1 MEDSSNNL
9 IISPIGIGPHGIT
22 KKPCRLRG
30 FMPHETLGSGGFGT
44 VLRASY
50 VGHDYNN
57 RKRKRS
63 NIYAVK
69 IMSSPKNNY
78 HKRRLLTELHI
89 GLKYIHPNITR
100 LYGLLP
106 NTLGEIQ
113 MVMEYIET
121 DLKQIINSE
130 TLITDNHC
138 RWIMCDICY
147 GAQFLHINGV
157 IHRDLK
163 PANILIV
170 AEPHLVA
177 KICDFGLSCKVK
189 NDIERME
196 SPVSVSTMEHTT
208 SSTNNAQLT
217 HHMQTRWWRSPEI
230 ILGVPYDYAID
241 IWSLGCIFAEM
252 FLRKPLFPGKTCKPL
267 SPYQQKANEKGEDQL
282 VLILRL
288 LCPVSEDMSWITT
301 HLGRVFVN
309 NEIRK
314 MEPTNFIDNLKE
326 KLPDVEADVIDLI
339 AKCLT
344 FNPADRIVIN
354 DILKH
359 KVFHEIIDNSN
370 CATTRVIS
378 TKLSHSACDLD
389 KQISETIEQNPFSME
404 V

>member
-1 MEDSSNNL
+1 MKDSSNNL
-9 IISPIGIGPHGIT
+9 ISPVSVGPPAIP
-22 KKPCRLRG
+22 KKDRRLLG
-30 FMPHETLGSGGFGT
+30 FIPHDTLGSGGFGT
-44 VLRASY
+44 VICASY
-50 VGHDYNN
+50 IGHYYNN

-63 NIYAVK
+63 NEYAVK
-69 IMSSPKNNY
+69 IMTYPKNNY
-78 HKRRLLTELHI
+78 HKRRLLIELHL

-100 LYGLLP
+100 IYGLLP

-113 MVMEYIET
+113 MVMEYMKT

-130 TLITDNHC
+130 TILTDNHC
-138 RWIMCDICY
+138 RWTMCDICT
-147 GAQFLHINGV
+147 GLQFLHTNGV

-163 PANILIV
+163 PENILIV
-170 AEPHLVA
+170 AEPYLVA
-177 KICDFGLSCKVK
+177 KICDFGLSCEIK
-189 NDIERME
+189 NDIERMD
-196 SPVSVSTMEHTT
+196 SPVSVSTVEHGE

-217 HHMQTRWWRSPEI
+217 SHMQTRWWRSPEI
-230 ILGVPYDYAID
+230 ILGAPYDYAID

-252 FLRKPLFPGKTCKPL
+252 YLRKPLFAGEKCYPL

-288 LCPVSEDMSWITT
+288 LCPVSEDMSWIKR
-301 HLGRVFVN
+301 HFMRVFVN

-314 MEPTNFIDNLKE
+314 MEPTNFIVNLKE
-326 KLPDVEADVIDLI
+326 KLPDVEDEVIDLI
-339 AKCLT
+339 SKCLT

-359 KVFHEIIDNSN
+359 EVFHEIIDISN

-378 TKLSHSACDLD
+378 TKLGYNGKDLD
-389 KQISETIEQNPFSME
+389 KQLSETIEQNPFSIE

>member
-1 MEDSSNNL
+1 MKDSSNNL
-9 IISPIGIGPHGIT
+9 ISPVSIGPPAIP
-22 KKPCRLRG
+22 KKDRRLLG
-30 FMPHETLGSGGFGT
+30 FIPHDTLGSGGFGT

-50 VGHDYNN
+50 IGHDSNN

-63 NIYAVK
+63 NAYAVK
-69 IMSSPKNNY
+69 IMSFPKNKY

-113 MVMEYIET
+113 MVMEYMKT
-121 DLKQIINSE
+121 DLKKIINSE
-130 TLITDNHC
+130 TQLTDNHC
-138 RWIMCDICY
+138 RWIMHDISF
-147 GAQFLHINGV
+147 GVQFLHTNGV

-170 AEPHLVA
+170 AEPYLVA
-177 KICDFGLSCKVK
+177 KICDFGLSCEIK

-196 SPVSVSTMEHTT
+196 SPVSVSTVKHWE

-217 HHMQTRWWRSPEI
+217 SHMQTRWWRSPEI
-230 ILGVPYDYAID
+230 ILDAPYDYAID
-241 IWSLGCIFAEM
+241 TWSLGCIFAEM
-252 FLRKPLFPGKTCKPL
+252 YLRKPLFPGKTCNPL
-267 SPYQQKANEKGEDQL
+267 SPYQQKANEKAEDQL

-301 HLGRVFVN
+301 HLGRAFVN

-314 MEPTNFIDNLKE
+314 MDPTNFIDNLKE
-326 KLPDVEADVIDLI
+326 ILPDVKTDVIDLI
-339 AKCLT
+339 SKCLT
-344 FNPADRIVIN
+344 FNPANRIVIN

-359 KVFHEIIDNSN
+359 EVFHEIIDHSN
-370 CATTRVIS
+370 CATTKVIS
-378 TKLSHSACDLD
+378 TKLSYSVRDLD
-389 KQISETIEQNPFSME
+389 RQISETVKQNRFSIE